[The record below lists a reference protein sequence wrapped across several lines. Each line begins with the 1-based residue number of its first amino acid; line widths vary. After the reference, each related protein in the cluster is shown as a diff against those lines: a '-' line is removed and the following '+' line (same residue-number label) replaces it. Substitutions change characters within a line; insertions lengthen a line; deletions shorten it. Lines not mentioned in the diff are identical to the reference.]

1 MVVDAVET
9 AMVVVEAE
17 DVKVV
22 VAKKVAAAT
31 KTKDLFRLSS
41 LLTK

>member
-1 MVVDAVET
+1 MDAVET

-17 DVKVV
+17 DVKEV
-22 VAKKVAAAT
+22 VAKRVAVAT

-41 LLTK
+41 ILTK

>member
-1 MVVDAVET
+1 MDAEET
-9 AMVVVEAE
+9 AMVAVEAE

-22 VAKKVAAAT
+22 VAKRVAAAT

-41 LLTK
+41 ILTK

>member
-1 MVVDAVET
+1 MDAVET

-31 KTKDLFRLSS
+31 KTKNLFRLSS
-41 LLTK
+41 ILTK